1 MPDSRLDDRSQR
13 GGAKFADPRWT
24 AAGEPRARV
33 ALGRPTT
40 LWFNTGSRCN
50 IACAGC
56 YIESAPDN
64 DRLAW
69 LDAGEVGRF
78 LDEAAALGWPLAEV
92 GFTGGEPFLNRA
104 LPEMLADVLG
114 RGCRALV
121 LTNAMRPMQRH
132 AGVLTALRARF
143 GRALTLRVSL
153 DHYRRDRHE
162 AVRGPGTW
170 EPALAAVRWLAGGG
184 FGLAIAART
193 LGEEDEDG
201 LRRGFAALFAAEG
214 IGLDAGDPR
223 ALVLFPEMD
232 PNRDAPEISERCW
245 QVLGVS
251 PDAMM
256 CASSRMIIKRKGAAA
271 PVVVPCT
278 LLPYDQRF
286 ELGATLAGAAGPVAL
301 NHLFCA
307 QFCVL
312 GGGSCTGGR
321 TLAGG

>member
-1 MPDSRLDDRSQR
+1 MPDTPLDAHPPRR
-13 GGAKFADPRWT
+13 RAKFDDPLWT
-24 AAGEPRARV
+24 EAGEPRARV
-33 ALGRPTT
+33 ALTRPTT

-64 DRLAW
+64 DRLAY
-69 LDAGEVGRF
+69 LAADDVRRF
-78 LDEAAALGWPLAEV
+78 LDEAAGLGWPLAEI

-104 LPEMLADVLG
+104 LPAMLEDALG
-114 RGCRALV
+114 RGYRALV
-121 LTNAMRPMQRH
+121 LTNAMRPMQREQN
-132 AGVLTALRARF
+132 ALAALRARF
-143 GRALTLRVSL
+143 GRALTLRASI

-170 EPALAAVRWLAGGG
+170 EPAIAGVRWLAEGG
-184 FGLAIAART
+184 FGLAVAART
-193 LGEEDEDG
+193 LWDEDETS
-201 LRRGFAALFAAEG
+201 LRRGFAALFAAEH
-214 IGLDAGDPR
+214 IGLDAFDPA

-232 PNRDAPEISERCW
+232 PKRDAPEITERCW

-256 CASSRMIIKRKGAAA
+256 CASSRMVIKRRGAAA

-278 LLPYDQRF
+278 LLPYDPRF
-286 ELGATLAGAAGPVAL
+286 ELGATLADAAGPVAL
-301 NHLFCA
+301 NHRFCA

-312 GGGSCTGGR
+312 GGGSCAAR
-321 TLAGG
+321 